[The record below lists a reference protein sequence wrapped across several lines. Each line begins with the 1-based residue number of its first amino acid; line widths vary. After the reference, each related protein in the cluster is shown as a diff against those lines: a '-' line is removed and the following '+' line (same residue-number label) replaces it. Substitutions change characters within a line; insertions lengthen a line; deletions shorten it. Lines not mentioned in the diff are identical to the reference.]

1 MNPYDVFL
9 ITQPFPSPFDVLLTV
24 QGGGAPVASDRVI
37 QLITL
42 WSMTGE

>member
-9 ITQPFPSPFDVLLTV
+9 ITQPFPDPHDILLTI
-24 QGGGAPVASDRVI
+24 QGGGGGPVFDRVI

-42 WSMTGE
+42 FSMTGD